1 MTLKNTNHQTF
12 VDNPN
17 YLEAQ
22 KNSAVNQ
29 YDLDYCLVLT
39 ACCILD
45 EEEETLIRK
54 VVAPIFPRFGALI
67 NHFNFVEGD
76 YHVEIG
82 ISIPPFVAV
91 FDVIEAIKE
100 ETCAIMVSY
109 NSTKYNNFFWFIDY
123 FVCAETAAT
132 PEILADYKT
141 MRRIIDPKRLNDCE
155 SFRVLPFISQTGG
168 D

>member
-1 MTLKNTNHQTF
+1 MTLKNTNPKTF
-12 VDNPN
+12 VDNPA
-17 YLEAQ
+17 YLDAQ
-22 KNSAVNQ
+22 KNNEVIQ
-29 YDLDYCLVLT
+29 YYCDYWLVLT

-45 EEEETLIRK
+45 EDEETLIRK
-54 VVAPIFPRFGALI
+54 VVAPIFAKYGALVTHI
-67 NHFNFVEGD
+67 KLIEDD
-76 YHVEIG
+76 YHVEIAV
-82 ISIPPFVAV
+82 SIPPFVAV
-91 FDVIEAIKE
+91 YDVIEAIKE